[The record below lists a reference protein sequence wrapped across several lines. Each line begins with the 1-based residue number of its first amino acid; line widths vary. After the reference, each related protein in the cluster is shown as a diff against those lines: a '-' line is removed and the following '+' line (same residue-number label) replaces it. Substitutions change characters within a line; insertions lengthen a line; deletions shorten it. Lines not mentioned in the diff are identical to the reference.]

1 MTNDKMNETMS
12 IGEARGHSVN
22 GESMNKEE
30 INIIIETLESFE
42 KDNYVNKT
50 DARLSKQGNEEASK
64 RVQNI
69 ISKNIKIR
77 DIIKKLKKERA

>member
-1 MTNDKMNETMS
+1 
-12 IGEARGHSVN
+12 
-22 GESMNKEE
+22 MNKEE
-30 INIIIETLESFE
+30 INIIIETLKSFE
-42 KDNYVNKT
+42 KDNFVNKR

-77 DIIKKLKKERA
+77 DIIKKLTTESEKI

>member
-1 MTNDKMNETMS
+1 MN
-12 IGEARGHSVN
+12 R
-22 GESMNKEE
+22 EE
-30 INIIIETLESFE
+30 INIIIETLKSFE
-42 KDNYVNKT
+42 KDNFVNKR

-77 DIIKKLKKERA
+77 DIIKKLTTESEKILIITR

>member
-1 MTNDKMNETMS
+1 MKTNKKGADMN
-12 IGEARGHSVN
+12 R
-22 GESMNKEE
+22 EE
-30 INIIIETLESFE
+30 INIIIETLKSFE
-42 KDNYVNKT
+42 KDNFVNKR

-77 DIIKKLKKERA
+77 DIIKKLTTESEKI

>member
-1 MTNDKMNETMS
+1 
-12 IGEARGHSVN
+12 
-22 GESMNKEE
+22 MNKEE

-77 DIIKKLKKERA
+77 DIIKCFLLSIKLFNFNCF

>member
-1 MTNDKMNETMS
+1 MN
-12 IGEARGHSVN
+12 R
-22 GESMNKEE
+22 EE
-30 INIIIETLESFE
+30 INIIIETLKSFE
-42 KDNYVNKT
+42 KDNFVNKR

-77 DIIKKLKKERA
+77 DIIKKLTTESEKI

>member
-1 MTNDKMNETMS
+1 
-12 IGEARGHSVN
+12 
-22 GESMNKEE
+22 MNKEE

-42 KDNYVNKT
+42 KDNYVNKK

>member
-1 MTNDKMNETMS
+1 MKNKK
-12 IGEARGHSVN
+12 GER
-22 GESMNKEE
+22 MNKEE

-42 KDNYVNKT
+42 KDNYVNKR
-50 DARLSKQGNEEASK
+50 DARLSKQGDEEASK

-77 DIIKKLKKERA
+77 DIIKKLNKERA

>member
-1 MTNDKMNETMS
+1 MN
-12 IGEARGHSVN
+12 R
-22 GESMNKEE
+22 EE
-30 INIIIETLESFE
+30 INIIIETLKSFE
-42 KDNYVNKT
+42 KDNFVNKK

-77 DIIKKLKKERA
+77 DIIKKLTTESEKI

>member
-1 MTNDKMNETMS
+1 MLNIKKTNNLK
-12 IGEARGHSVN
+12 GEN
-22 GESMNKEE
+22 MNKEE

-42 KDNYVNKT
+42 KDNYVNKR
-50 DARLSKQGNEEASK
+50 DARLSKQGDEEASK